1 MTQALPSPRRKVTL
15 RLSSSARSTATQKL
29 SPEDVEALLARA
41 HARGLAPNVDPQV
54 AAVLAAVRLRE
65 DIPDQLYTLLAAVLG
80 TIHGAGEA

>member
-15 RLSSSARSTATQKL
+15 RLSSSARSTASQKL
-29 SPEDVEALLARA
+29 SPEDVEALLTRA

-80 TIHGAGEA
+80 TIHGAGES

>member
-15 RLSSSARSTATQKL
+15 RLSSSARTTASQKL

-65 DIPDQLYTLLAAVLG
+65 DIPDQLYMLLAAVLG
-80 TIHGAGEA
+80 AIHGAGES